1 MGTSR
6 GPTPVNPIMIA
17 GRGRGAG
24 LVRPPPSGGRGTTRR
39 SSSGGNDMEKDILA
53 AVGPSGGAIL
63 AALSNDEIKRDLV
76 VDLFPFHFVD
86 EFWNENEMGIRGAY
100 GMLCGDLDKW
110 SARRELILTCAK
122 APLFGSVR
130 FRVKINERHGFLH
143 LTKDG
148 IKEVV
153 NVTTTPSA
161 FKVSYGN
168 VMQPQRVVATSYMS

>member
-1 MGTSR
+1 MG
-6 GPTPVNPIMIA
+6 
-17 GRGRGAG
+17 
-24 LVRPPPSGGRGTTRR
+24 
-39 SSSGGNDMEKDILA
+39 
-53 AVGPSGGAIL
+53 
-63 AALSNDEIKRDLV
+63 DLV

-86 EFWNENEMGIRGAY
+86 EFWNDNEMGIRGAY

-130 FRVKINERHGFLH
+130 FRVKISEWPGFLH

-148 IKEVV
+148 IKVVVEDKITASLSYMEVV

-168 VMQPQRVVATSYMS
+168 VMQPQRVVATSYMSSAIKQIYDRFNVKF